1 MVVQQFI
8 IICHSLQVLQVYFLL
23 LNLLYLFRKSLNIII
38 SFYLKHTN
46 HLPVKPGAAIMLASH
61 YPEVDTRW
69 SYECG
74 ILNFARNS
82 SRTLISAKQ
91 QQKSLRCL
99 PKATRLHSNTTR
111 RFQEGITKVTRCD
124 FKYDIYTKAMRRSHN
139 TIRLLHGFV
148 L

>member
-23 LNLLYLFRKSLNIII
+23 LNFLYLFRKSLNIII

-74 ILNFARNS
+74 ILNFARN
-82 SRTLISAKQ
+82 LISVFNFDISQ
-91 QQKSLRCL
+91 
-99 PKATRLHSNTTR
+99 ATAEVITMPT
-111 RFQEGITKVTRCD
+111 EGHTI
-124 FKYDIYTKAMRRSHN
+124 ALEHN
-139 TIRLLHGFV
+139 TEVPRRYYEGNKM
-148 L
+148 